1 MNLID
6 DSHNRPLFPRGPGV
20 SFRAALLMA
29 LCVLLMVR
37 DTRSDELLRLRQA
50 LHWLAA
56 PLIWMAEGPV
66 QLGSLRH
73 YFDSKAVLR
82 ERNRM
87 LEAMHERDAARLLRL
102 ESLNAE
108 NRRLRELLLAS
119 DPLQHRVQ
127 AAEIVRISQDPYRQQ
142 LLIDKGSIAGVTPGQ
157 ALIDSQGVVGQV
169 VEVFP
174 TTALV
179 LQITDAEHGLPVEN
193 ARTGEQSIAQGMGD
207 GRRLQLP
214 FLAGNEDIQIGDLLL
229 SSALGGRFPPGYP
242 VARVSEVRYRD
253 GEPFKEAI
261 AVPTAQLRKNR
272 PLLLV
277 EVGTAAAPAEH
288 GAAP

>member
-1 MNLID
+1 MSLID
-6 DSHNRPLFPRGPGV
+6 DSRNRPLFPRGPGV
-20 SFRAALLMA
+20 SLRAAILMA

-37 DTRSDELLRLRQA
+37 DTRGDELLRLRQA

-56 PLIWMAEGPV
+56 PLIWFAEGPV
-66 QLGSLRH
+66 QLSGLGH
-73 YFDSKAVLR
+73 YLDSKHALR
-82 ERNRM
+82 DRNQQ

-102 ESLNAE
+102 ESLNVE

-119 DPLQHRVQ
+119 DPLEHQVQ

-142 LLIDKGSIAGVTPGQ
+142 LLIDKGSRDGVSQGQ
-157 ALIDSQGVVGQV
+157 ALIDSLGVVGQV
-169 VEVFP
+169 VETYP

-193 ARTGEQSIAQGMGD
+193 ARTGEQSIAQGVGD

-214 FLAGNEDIQIGDLLL
+214 FLPGNEDILVGDLLL

-277 EVGTAAAPAEH
+277 KVGEAPVPDAAEVVP
-288 GAAP
+288 